1 MYAPTSTRHSGYIP
15 ILYVPW
21 RSASQSTTP
30 KTALSAFVPITT
42 SFSFGVEEPNHTS
55 AHPQITHT
63 SEFTYRVAH
72 AMKLSLLLLSAL
84 LLPSFS
90 AASPTPTPPQ
100 ALLARAAITSSP
112 TADVVFRRRN
122 DPYAPSIA
130 PFSLSLNLPSI
141 AAPSIPSL
149 SLNLPVE
156 TCTPGFPSYATPG
169 VDGYVPAGSCNAL
182 WVYFP
187 NFAAATA
194 FAVLFG
200 VLLVV
205 HLGQATQYK
214 NGFCWV
220 IIMAAIWETG
230 AYAFRALGSKDQQS
244 AGIATVAQILVL
256 AAPICES

>member
-1 MYAPTSTRHSGYIP
+1 MTLSLTVHDSKDKTIRACANKNIRFLGLKEIIP
-15 ILYVPW
+15 
-21 RSASQSTTP
+21 
-30 KTALSAFVPITT
+30 
-42 SFSFGVEEPNHTS
+42 TS
-55 AHPQITHT
+55 AHHHQIPHT
-63 SEFTYRVAH
+63 FDFACRVAH
-72 AMKLSLLLLSAL
+72 AMKLSLALLSTF

-90 AASPTPTPPQ
+90 AASPTPTPSV
-100 ALLARAAITSSP
+100 ALLARAAITSPP
-112 TADVVFRRRN
+112 TADAAVIRRD

-169 VDGYVPAGSCNAL
+169 ADGYVPAGSCNAL

-187 NFAAATA
+187 NFAAAVA

-200 VLLVV
+200 VLLIA
-205 HLGQATQYK
+205 HLGQAVQHQ

-220 IIMAAIWETG
+220 IVMAAIWETG

-256 AAPICES
+256 AAPICESQTERQIHLLGLTSSS

>member
-1 MYAPTSTRHSGYIP
+1 MR
-15 ILYVPW
+15 
-21 RSASQSTTP
+21 
-30 KTALSAFVPITT
+30 
-42 SFSFGVEEPNHTS
+42 
-55 AHPQITHT
+55 
-63 SEFTYRVAH
+63 FT
-72 AMKLSLLLLSAL
+72 LPLLSAL

-90 AASPTPTPPQ
+90 AASPTPTPSV
-100 ALLARAAITSSP
+100 AILARAAITSPP
-112 TADVVFRRRN
+112 TADATVIRRD
-122 DPYAPSIA
+122 DPYAPSL
-130 PFSLSLNLPSI
+130 PPLNLPSI

-169 VDGYVPAGSCNAL
+169 LDGYVPAGSCNAL

-200 VLLVV
+200 VLLVA
-205 HLGQATQYK
+205 HLGQATQHK

-256 AAPICES
+256 AAPICESQTERQTHDLFLTSLS

>member
-1 MYAPTSTRHSGYIP
+1 MR
-15 ILYVPW
+15 
-21 RSASQSTTP
+21 
-30 KTALSAFVPITT
+30 
-42 SFSFGVEEPNHTS
+42 FSLP
-55 AHPQITHT
+55 
-63 SEFTYRVAH
+63 
-72 AMKLSLLLLSAL
+72 LLSAL
-84 LLPSFS
+84 LLPAFS
-90 AASPTPTPPQ
+90 AASPTPTSV
-100 ALLARAAITSSP
+100 AILARAAITSPP
-112 TADVVFRRRN
+112 TADAAFIRRD
-122 DPYAPSIA
+122 DPYAPSI
-130 PFSLSLNLPSI
+130 PPLNLPSI

-169 VDGYVPAGSCNAL
+169 LDGYVPAGSCNAL

-200 VLLVV
+200 VLLVA

-230 AYAFRALGSKDQQS
+230 AYAFRALGSKNQQS

-256 AAPICES
+256 AAPICESETVIRIQVLLLTYLS